1 MPSSNVNIS
10 VIAELIF
17 EDFVAWKN
25 INQIYNYVRDNKK
38 AGIISTKLALNQIA
52 KRMFDKVKDLNPNQI
67 NELKSNFNQKDW
79 ELISFIICE
88 QKLISEQSLEIN
100 Q

>member
-1 MPSSNVNIS
+1 MLSSSTNYQVLADS
-10 VIAELIF
+10 IF

-25 INQIYNYVRDNKK
+25 INQIYNYVKDNKK
-38 AGIISTKLALNQIA
+38 AGIISTKLVLNRIA
-52 KRMFDKVKDLNPNQI
+52 EKMYNKIKHLNSVQLSKMN
-67 NELKSNFNQKDW
+67 KYFNQKDW